1 MSALGDRQLGSSACF
16 VYEACG
22 GRVFVQRFS
31 LQYIY
36 QGRTGCV
43 NTVHFNQHGTLLA
56 SDGDYL
62 KVFLWDW
69 LHEQPVLNF
78 GSGHKSN
85 ILQAK
90 FLPNCNDAVLAMC
103 GHNGQVRIAQLSALP
118 GTQMTKRLVKHESAS
133 HRLALEPDSPFR
145 FLTSCEDAVV
155 FNIDLRQTHPPSKV
169 VVIKEDDKKVDSIRS
184 L

>member
-1 MSALGDRQLGSSACF
+1 
-16 VYEACG
+16 
-22 GRVFVQRFS
+22 
-31 LQYIY
+31 
-36 QGRTGCV
+36 
-43 NTVHFNQHGTLLA
+43 
-56 SDGDYL
+56 
-62 KVFLWDW
+62 
-69 LHEQPVLNF
+69 
-78 GSGHKSN
+78 
-85 ILQAK
+85 
-90 FLPNCNDAVLAMC
+90 MC